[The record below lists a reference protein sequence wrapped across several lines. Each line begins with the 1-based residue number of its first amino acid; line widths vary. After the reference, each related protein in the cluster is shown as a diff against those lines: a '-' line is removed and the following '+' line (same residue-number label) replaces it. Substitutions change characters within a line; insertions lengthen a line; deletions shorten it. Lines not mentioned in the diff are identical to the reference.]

1 MLRGVSLS
9 TTKVVRLTFSTA
21 GGKTFALTIDNPKED
36 LQMAEA
42 MAAMNS
48 LIESD
53 IFLTPSGALTG
64 IRDIKVID
72 TTTND
77 LYDPLQA

>member
-1 MLRGVSLS
+1 MAIS
-9 TTKVVRLTFSTA
+9 TAKVLRLTFNTA
-21 GGKTFALTIDNPKED
+21 GSKTFVITIPNPREDMKTEDAL
-36 LQMAEA
+36 AV
-42 MAAMNS
+42 MNS
-48 LIESD
+48 LITSD

-77 LYDPLQA
+77 LYNPPQS

>member
-1 MLRGVSLS
+1 MGLS

-53 IFLTPSGALTG
+53 IFLTPYNALIMPAIGGFGYMLFKDPFRGANH
-64 IRDIKVID
+64 I
-72 TTTND
+72 
-77 LYDPLQA
+77 

>member
-1 MLRGVSLS
+1 MALS
-9 TTKVVRLTFSTA
+9 STKVVRLTFTTA
-21 GGKTFALTIDNPKED
+21 VGKTFAITIDNPKED
-36 LQMAEA
+36 LQLTEA

-48 LIESD
+48 IIASD

-77 LYDPLQA
+77 LYDPPQA

>member
-1 MLRGVSLS
+1 MALS
-9 TTKVVRLTFSTA
+9 TSKVVRLTFNTA
-21 GGKTFALTIDNPKED
+21 GGKTFAITIDNPKEE
-36 LQMAEA
+36 LTAA

-48 LIESD
+48 LIASD

-72 TTTND
+72 TTTDD
-77 LYDPLQA
+77 LDDPLQA